1 MKIRIL
7 IFLFIINTNFCFP
20 QKNIN
25 SNSLKVTEK
34 INPKKDTLALKDSL
48 ILNRKEPIVIK
59 LVNSQN
65 SDNFKYIF
73 PIITLLLGI
82 GLNKSIDYLNK
93 RKKTKKT
100 GKRWLAELRILNE
113 PIEKQIIN
121 IDSFLAIQNNGFFA
135 IHSPSLFT
143 ILDCEVF
150 NSLDKTELVEYLE
163 YFKKNKDEIA
173 IKHSNKINGFITV
186 LKNHNENYKIQFELF
201 KNNVNTITDSL
212 SKNLITLQREFVT
225 YGIELEKE
233 LNSDPIN
240 NQRYK
245 PIYDLFKSEILPYLQ
260 DGNYDIFKLENSF
273 FVPLIKIFS
282 ELRLDSKTQ
291 KMMEYAKNCVNDIKA
306 IKMEQY
312 YLTENFN
319 ALKERYTE
327 SKNELPNIIKLLE

>member
-7 IFLFIINTNFCFP
+7 IFLFIINTNLCFS

-25 SNSLKVTEK
+25 SNNLKVTEK
-34 INPKKDTLALKDSL
+34 INPKKHTLTLKDSL

-82 GLNKSIDYLNK
+82 ALNKSIDYLNK

-100 GKRWLAELRILNE
+100 GKRWLAELRILND

-121 IDSFLAIQNNGFFA
+121 IDSFLANQNNGFFA

-143 ILDCEVF
+143 TLDCDVF
-150 NSLDKTELVEYLE
+150 NSLDKTELIEYLE

-173 IKHSNKINGFITV
+173 IKHSNMINGFITV
-186 LKNHNENYKIQFELF
+186 LKNHNENYRIQFDLF
-201 KNNVNTITDSL
+201 KNNVNAITDNL
-212 SKNLITLQREFVT
+212 SKNLIILQREFVT

-240 NQRYK
+240 NHRYK

-260 DGNYDIFKLENSF
+260 DGKYDVFKLENSF
-273 FVPLIKIFS
+273 YIPLIKILS
-282 ELRLDSKTQ
+282 ELRLDLKTQ

-306 IKMEQY
+306 IKMEHY

-319 ALKERYTE
+319 TLKERYTE
-327 SKNELPNIIKLLE
+327 SKNELPKIIELLK